1 MYEKGEKVVCIQ
13 DKIHP
18 EIAYLYKALPKK
30 GVVYTVRDCTLGTT
44 NVFAA
49 DQNPTFLVLLEE
61 LVNDMDPHTEFASQ
75 QQELGF
81 RSDRFA
87 PVEEIKEE
95 EEDFALVG
103 VGAESD
109 KPHWL

>member
-1 MYEKGEKVVCIQ
+1 MYETGEKVVCV
-13 DKIHP
+13 DDRIHP
-18 EIAYLYKALPKK
+18 EIAYLYNQLPKK
-30 GVVYTVRDCTLGTT
+30 GTVYTVRDCTLGTT

-61 LVNDMDPHTEFASQ
+61 LINPMDPHTLMASQ

-87 PVEEIKEE
+87 PVEKIEAE
-95 EEDFALVG
+95 EEDYALVG
-103 VGAESD
+103 VGAETD

>member
-1 MYEKGEKVVCIQ
+1 MYESGEKLVCVD

-18 EIAYLYKALPKK
+18 EIAFLYKQLPKK
-30 GVVYTVRDCTLGTT
+30 GQVYTCRECSIGTT

-49 DQNPTFLVLLEE
+49 DQNVTFKVLLEE
-61 LVNDMDPHTEFASQ
+61 LINDIDPYTETGCRE
-75 QQELGF
+75 ELGF

-87 PVEEIKEE
+87 PVEKIEEE

>member
-1 MYEKGEKVVCIQ
+1 MYDKGDKVVCVD

-18 EIAYLYKALPKK
+18 EIAFLYKQLPKK
-30 GVVYTVRDCTLGTT
+30 GEVYVVRDCTIGTT

-49 DQNPTFLVLLEE
+49 DQNVTFKVLLEE
-61 LVNDMDPHTEFASQ
+61 LINDIDPYTETGCME
-75 QQELGF
+75 ELGF
-81 RSDRFA
+81 RSDRFV
-87 PVEEIKEE
+87 PVEEISEE
-95 EEDFALVG
+95 EEDSVLIG

>member
-1 MYEKGEKVVCIQ
+1 MFEPQEKVVCID

-18 EIAYLYKALPKK
+18 EIAFLYKALPKK
-30 GVVYTVRDCTLGTT
+30 GTVYTVRECTIGTT

-61 LVNDMDPHTEFASQ
+61 LVNDMDPYTENASQ

-87 PVEEIKEE
+87 PVEEISEE
-95 EEDFALVG
+95 EEEMVLVG
-103 VGAESD
+103 AGAESD

>member
-1 MYEKGEKVVCIQ
+1 MFSPKEKVICIN
-13 DKIHP
+13 DKFHP
-18 EIAYLYKALPKK
+18 EIAYLYDMLPVKK
-30 GVVYTVRDCTLGTT
+30 TIYTIRDCSLGTT

-49 DQNPTFLVLLEE
+49 DQNISYRVLLDE
-61 LVNDMDPHTEFASQ
+61 LINKTDPFTETGCRE
-75 QQELGF
+75 ELGF

-87 PVEEIKEE
+87 PVEEISEE

-103 VGAESD
+103 VGAETD